1 MKKHTRLELSRRD
14 VQRIIKPGDVI
25 VTASGFYLLLFW
37 FEKDSE
43 HLFVICHCDSRKAS
57 TVTAHQWIRLK
68 TLLENDRQMNIDTL
82 IISGDES

>member
-14 VQRIIKPGDVI
+14 VQQIIKPGDVI
-25 VTASGFYLLLFW
+25 VTASGFCLLLFW

-43 HLFVICHCDSRKAS
+43 HFFVSCDSNSRKAAVIACHWS
-57 TVTAHQWIRLK
+57 RLK
-68 TLLENDRQMNIDTL
+68 TLLENDRQINIDTL

>member
-14 VQRIIKPGDVI
+14 VQQIIKPGDVI

-43 HLFVICHCDSRKAS
+43 HFFVSCECDSHKATS
-57 TVTAHQWIRLK
+57 VTTWYWTRFK
-68 TLLENDRQMNIDTL
+68 NLLENDRQMNIDTL